1 MAEDSDSDTFRFNPD
16 EFHGDSG
23 EEQGNQPT
31 AGNAVES
38 EPTKPRGEDRD
49 FGTRGW
55 LLVVMLFF
63 AFGVIPMA
71 IFFLPQAGGMLS
83 ALGLSYR
90 DAFLV
95 LPLLPALLLGAMA
108 VWATTRP

>member
-1 MAEDSDSDTFRFNPD
+1 MVEDSDSDTFRFNPD
-16 EFHGDSG
+16 EFHGDDG
-23 EEQGNQPT
+23 EEQGATPT
-31 AGNAVES
+31 AEDAPES
-38 EPTKPRGEDRD
+38 EPKKPRGEERD

-55 LLVVMLFF
+55 VLVVMLFF
-63 AFGVIPMA
+63 AFGVIPMM
-71 IFFLPQAGGMLS
+71 IFFIPQAGGILS
-83 ALGLSYR
+83 SLGLSYR